1 MANTL
6 NDRKTFIDELR
17 NVATALSLA
26 VDEDG
31 AALRKD
37 WDAGYSTWISDITDF
52 EGIEG
57 IEKADVTAL
66 FVTLDALNTL
76 FGQGHRTNILKMKK

>member
-1 MANTL
+1 MANTTQ
-6 NDRKTFIDELR
+6 DRSTFIDKVR
-17 NVATALSLA
+17 NVTTSISLA

-37 WDAGYSTWISDITDF
+37 WDAGYSTWITEADFAGMEGITKADIT
-52 EGIEG
+52 
-57 IEKADVTAL
+57 AM

-76 FGQGHRTNILKMKK
+76 FAAGHRTNILKVKK